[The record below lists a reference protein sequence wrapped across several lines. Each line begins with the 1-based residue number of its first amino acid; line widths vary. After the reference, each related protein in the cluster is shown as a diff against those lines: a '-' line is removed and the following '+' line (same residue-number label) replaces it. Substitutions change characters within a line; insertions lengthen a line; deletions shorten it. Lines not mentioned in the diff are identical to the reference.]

1 MTLGWTQVSLLIGLW
16 TPYRFNCGRVVSFD
30 MHGRYFG
37 VSKFR
42 ILLNAVGRLGSAR
55 GSAIAAKRSLAHR
68 PLPEAGFLRLRSC
81 TGQRDDVYH

>member
-55 GSAIAAKRSLAHR
+55 GPQLPRSGPWLIDRSPKRAFC
-68 PLPEAGFLRLRSC
+68 A
-81 TGQRDDVYH
+81 